1 VPVRSTPTG
10 RRIVWSA
17 RSITSNPFRPPE
29 SWMKIETRSWVPTAP
44 VNDAELTGQEV
55 LSDGIMQT
63 TPVLATV
70 TETVTE

>member
-1 VPVRSTPTG
+1 
-10 RRIVWSA
+10 
-17 RSITSNPFRPPE
+17 
-29 SWMKIETRSWVPTAP
+29 MKIETRSWVPTAP

-63 TPVLATV
+63 TPVLGTV